1 MRRWEG
7 EISLIEAWIVG
18 IVVGYLVG
26 SIPTGLWIGRWRGGG
41 DIRASGSGRT
51 GATNTFRALG
61 LRWSVTVLVLD
72 AVKGAVPILIVMAIW
87 NSPTGEVLGG
97 LAAIVGHQFPLYAGF
112 RGGRGAATAL
122 GGLMTIM
129 PPAVLLALVAAAPV
143 LAHARVMSLAT
154 LTGATAAALGLS
166 LLAAFGHAPEAY
178 IGFAVGTWVLVVWGH
193 RDNIERIAS
202 GTERV
207 LSWSRRGSAQRA
219 SEG

>member
-1 MRRWEG
+1 M
-7 EISLIEAWIVG
+7 IEAWIVG

-41 DIRASGSGRT
+41 DIRTSGSGRT

-61 LRWSVTVLVLD
+61 LRWSVTVLILD
-72 AVKGAVPILIVMAIW
+72 AIKGAAPILIVMAVW
-87 NSPTGEVLGG
+87 DSPTAEALAG

-122 GGLMTIM
+122 GGLITIM
-129 PPAVLLALVAAAPV
+129 PPAALFALAAAAPV
-143 LAHARVMSLAT
+143 LTRIRVMSLAT

-166 LLAAFGHAPEAY
+166 LLAAFGAAPDAY
-178 IGFAVGTWVLVVWGH
+178 IGFAVGTWALVVWGH
-193 RDNIERIAS
+193 RDNVERIVA

-207 LSWSRRGSAQRA
+207 LSWSRRGAAQRP